1 MGIIDELEGEFKAI
15 ESRVEGI
22 AKSIE
27 SRLAQK
33 FQTTLQNEPLGVF
46 AVLRKLQPILD
57 TKSFTLLTRFDDV
70 EEVLSRN
77 AVFTV
82 KPYVPKM
89 DPSLGVFML
98 DRDDT
103 VYNQRDKGIMRALI
117 QQSDMENV
125 GTLAGKLARDELAR
139 ASGAAFD
146 VVENLSRK
154 VPVLITGAYFG
165 FPGPNLETMLRWSYW
180 TQYDMFHNLTD
191 NAIVHA
197 HNVDAG
203 QSMHRYVLEDLLPSQ
218 TKKIQAAPSAFDDI
232 VSRLIKLQTPESIG
246 FDVVRRVVN
255 ICGLLIG
262 GVETSSAAIVQS
274 LNQLFDRPEQLAK
287 AQTAARANDLP
298 TVYRYWREALRF
310 QPINPFVLRR
320 CVQDYTVAASQSRSH
335 VVKAGSLV
343 LASTASA
350 MHDESVVPNPSAF
363 DIERPDYHYLHY
375 GYGHHLCL
383 GNQVADKQCA
393 AIVMELLKQPGLRRV
408 SSSQLDWT
416 PPPWDDSGLLPG
428 PFPGKFMVSWDG
440 LRA

>member
-1 MGIIDELEGEFKAI
+1 MSIIDELEGEFRAI
-15 ESRVEGI
+15 EARVEGF

-33 FQTTLQNEPLGVF
+33 FQTALQNEPLGVF
-46 AVLRKLQPILD
+46 ALLRKLQPILE
-57 TKSFTLLTRFDDV
+57 TKSFTLVTRFDDV

-117 QQSDMENV
+117 QQSDMAGV
-125 GTLAGKLARDELAR
+125 GALAAKFARDEIGR
-139 ASGAAFD
+139 AAGAPFD
-146 VVENLSRK
+146 VVANLSRK
-154 VPVLITGAYFG
+154 VPVSITGAYFG
-165 FPGPNLETMLRWSYW
+165 FPGPDLETMLRWSYW

-197 HNVDAG
+197 HSVDAG
-203 QSMHRYVLEDLLPSQ
+203 QSMHRYVLEDLLPSR
-218 TKKIQAAPSAFDDI
+218 TKEVEASPDAFDDI
-232 VSRLIKLQTPESIG
+232 VSRLIKLQTPDSIG

-262 GVETSSAAIVQS
+262 GVETSSAAIAQS

-287 AQTAARANDLP
+287 AQAAARANDQA

-320 CVQDYTVAASQSRSH
+320 CVQDYTVAASQSRAH
-335 VVKAGSLV
+335 LVKAGSLV
-343 LASTASA
+343 LASTTSA
-350 MHDESVVPNPSAF
+350 MHDESVVPNASAF
-363 DIERPDYHYLHY
+363 DVDRPDYHYLHY

-383 GNQVADKQCA
+383 GNQVADAQCA
-393 AIVMELLKQPGLRRV
+393 AIMTELLKQPGLRRL

-428 PFPGKFMVSWDG
+428 PFPAKFLVSWDG
-440 LRA
+440 LK

>member
-15 ESRVEGI
+15 VSRVEDI
-22 AKSIE
+22 AKHIE
-27 SRLAQK
+27 SRLGQK
-33 FQTTLQNEPLGVF
+33 FQTALQNEPLGVF
-46 AVLRKLQPILD
+46 ALLRSLQPILE
-57 TKSFTLLTRFDDV
+57 TKNFTLLTRFDDV

-117 QQSDMENV
+117 QQSDMEAV
-125 GTLAGKLARDELAR
+125 GALASKLARDEITRAR
-139 ASGAAFD
+139 GASFD

-154 VPVLITGAYFG
+154 VPVLVTGGYFG
-165 FPGPNLETMLRWSYW
+165 FPGPDMETMLHWSYW
-180 TQYDMFHNLTD
+180 TQYDMFHNITD

-197 HNVDAG
+197 HSIDAG

-218 TKKIQAAPSAFDDI
+218 TKKIQASPDVFDDI
-232 VSRLIKLQTPESIG
+232 VSRLIKLKTPDSIG
-246 FDVVRRVVN
+246 FDVLRRVVN
-255 ICGLLIG
+255 ICGLLVG
-262 GVETSSAAIVQS
+262 GVETSSAAVVQS

-287 AQTAARANDLP
+287 AQAAAHANDLSI
-298 TVYRYWREALRF
+298 VYRYWREALRF

-320 CVQDYTVAASQSRSH
+320 SVQDYTVAASQSRSH
-335 VVKAGSLV
+335 LVKAGSLV

-350 MHDESVVPNPSAF
+350 MHDESVVPSPSVF

-408 SSSQLDWT
+408 SSSKLDWT
-416 PPPWDDSGLLPG
+416 PPRWDDSGLLPG
-428 PFPGKFMVSWDG
+428 PFPGKFLVSWDG
-440 LRA
+440 LK

>member
-1 MGIIDELEGEFKAI
+1 MGIIDELEGDFKAL

-33 FQTTLQNEPLGVF
+33 FQTALQNEPLGVF
-46 AVLRKLQPILD
+46 ALLRRLQPILD
-57 TKSFTLLTRFDDV
+57 TKNFTLLTRFDDV

-77 AVFTV
+77 AIFTV
-82 KPYVPKM
+82 NPYVPKM

-117 QQSDMENV
+117 QQSDMDGV
-125 GTLAGKLARDELAR
+125 GALARDFAR
-139 ASGAAFD
+139 REIERAAGPAFD
-146 VVENLSRK
+146 VVEHLSRK
-154 VPVLITGAYFG
+154 VPVLVTGAYFG
-165 FPGPNLETMLRWSYW
+165 FPGPDLETMLRWSYW
-180 TQYDMFHNLTD
+180 TQYDMFHNVTD

-197 HNVDAG
+197 HSIDAG
-203 QSMHRYVLEDLLPSQ
+203 QSMHRYVREELLPSQ
-218 TKKIQAAPSAFDDI
+218 AKKVRAAPDSFDDI

-246 FDVVRRVVN
+246 FDVTRRVVN

-287 AQTAARANDLP
+287 AQAAARDNDLP

-320 CVQDYTVAASQSRSH
+320 CVQDYTVAASQPRAH

-350 MHDESVVPNPSAF
+350 MHDETVVPNPGAF
-363 DIERPDYHYLHY
+363 NIERPDCHYLHY
-375 GYGHHLCL
+375 GYGQHLCL
-383 GNQVADKQCA
+383 GNQVADKECA
-393 AIVMELLKQPGLRRV
+393 AIVMELLKQPGLRRL
-408 SSSQLDWT
+408 SPSQLDWT

-428 PFPGKFMVSWDG
+428 PFPAKFLVSWDG
-440 LRA
+440 LK